1 MNGNGSI
8 LSKALSAAIMGVIFL
23 TVLILVVFS
32 AGSYRNSVDTQHSNF
47 ETRAAVGYVLTAV
60 KANKTDDIY
69 LDGSGNSAMLV
80 ISDSISGLEQHIYSR
95 GGDLIEN
102 YGPAGGSF
110 VADGE
115 EIIGHPGRFE
125 MSMDGDS
132 LLRISTDYGD
142 SYVNIR
148 NLE

>member
-1 MNGNGSI
+1 MNGNGKGKM
-8 LSKALSAAIMGVIFL
+8 LSNALSAAIMCVIFL

-32 AGSYRNSVDTQHSNF
+32 ARSYRASVDLQHLNF

-60 KANKTDDIY
+60 KANRTDDIH
-69 LDGSGNSAMLV
+69 LDGSGDKAMLV
-80 ISDSISGLEQHIYSR
+80 ISDGVSGLEQHIYSR
-95 GGDLIEN
+95 GGELIEN

-110 VADGE
+110 EADGE
-115 EIIGHPGRFE
+115 EVIGHPGRFE
-125 MSMDGDS
+125 MSMEGDS

-148 NLE
+148 N